1 MLLQMAGTA
10 CAAISSQ
17 LKILLKLLSV
27 IIKDVSWV
35 GVGVGVGL
43 SLILKKEKLTSP
55 LPRMLGQSC
64 TEGAQ

>member
-17 LKILLKLLSV
+17 LEILLKFLSV

-35 GVGVGVGL
+35 GLGL
-43 SLILKKEKLTSP
+43 SLILQKEKLTSP
-55 LPRMLGQSC
+55 PPRMLGQSC
-64 TEGAQ
+64 TESGAQ